1 MAIDKDTQ
9 AVYSQP
15 VKKKERSSRER
26 KTQVLFQ
33 VFIPISLPSL
43 ATVSLF
49 SIVGTWNDFMGGL
62 IYITK
67 AKDYPLMTYIQALN
81 VNIADAI
88 KNNASA
94 EQIANLAQLS
104 DKNLNAA
111 KIMVAIIP
119 LLLIYPMLQKYF
131 VTGMVVGSVK
141 E

>member
-1 MAIDKDTQ
+1 MAIAATELDIGSCHIWG
-9 AVYSQP
+9 AVRFLNDNEELLKELSKYSLQ
-15 VKKKERSSRER
+15 KAQKETTMLNSD
-26 KTQVLFQ
+26 V
-33 VFIPISLPSL
+33 
-43 ATVSLF
+43 
-49 SIVGTWNDFMGGL
+49 NGG
-62 IYITK
+62 IF
-67 AKDYPLMTYIQALN
+67 
-81 VNIADAI
+81 DAI

>member
-1 MAIDKDTQ
+1 
-9 AVYSQP
+9 
-15 VKKKERSSRER
+15 
-26 KTQVLFQ
+26 
-33 VFIPISLPSL
+33 
-43 ATVSLF
+43 
-49 SIVGTWNDFMGGL
+49 
-62 IYITK
+62 
-67 AKDYPLMTYIQALN
+67 MTYIQALN